1 MWKLF
6 DPRSTAA
13 AVAYGLDES
22 ADGIIAVYDMGG
34 GTFDVSIMEL
44 AAGVFRVLAT
54 HGDTF
59 LGGEDFD
66 MRIIEKLAQDFEA
79 ETQIDLRKDKM
90 ALQRL
95 KEAAERAKHELST
108 QVETEISLP
117 FITSDDSGPR
127 HLEASMTRSDLEDL
141 IADLVERSLDP
152 CAVAL
157 DEAGLTVDD
166 VDDVVLVGGMTRM
179 PLIQQRVME
188 FFRREPHTGL
198 NPDEVVAAGASIQGA
213 VMRGE
218 LTDVLL
224 LDVLPLSLGVET
236 MGGIMTRLI
245 DKNTTIPCTHTEIFS
260 TAVDNQP
267 LVSIHVLQGEREM
280 ADDNHSLARFDVLSQ
295 LDRVDGHEMPV
306 GQLSASLLT
315 PNNNITRLLDRMER
329 DGLLTRALNES
340 DRRSFRVCAT
350 AEGLRTFRA
359 MADENRDWIARAFEG
374 LGAERMRALSGA
386 LRDVEP
392 DLH

>member
-1 MWKLF
+1 
-6 DPRSTAA
+6 
-13 AVAYGLDES
+13 
-22 ADGIIAVYDMGG
+22 
-34 GTFDVSIMEL
+34 
-44 AAGVFRVLAT
+44 
-54 HGDTF
+54 
-59 LGGEDFD
+59 
-66 MRIIEKLAQDFEA
+66 
-79 ETQIDLRKDKM
+79 
-90 ALQRL
+90 
-95 KEAAERAKHELST
+95 
-108 QVETEISLP
+108 
-117 FITSDDSGPR
+117 
-127 HLEASMTRSDLEDL
+127 MTRSDLEEL

-280 ADDNHSLARFDVLSQ
+280 ADDNHSLARFDLLGIPPAPRGVPQIEVTFDVDANGILS
-295 LDRVDGHEMPV
+295 V
-306 GQLSASLLT
+306 SAADMGSGKEQAIRIAATGGLT
-315 PNNNITRLLDRMER
+315 EDEIEDMVEEASTFFEADALRREVADLKNKAA
-329 DGLLTRALNES
+329 GLIY
-340 DRRSFRVCAT
+340 T
-350 AEGLRTFRA
+350 AERSLKEYSDYLNAADRESLVRDIHACRNSITSNDPTELEDVISTLEASAHKIAEA
-359 MADENRDWIARAFEG
+359 MYSEVAYNSEEE
-374 LGAERMRALSGA
+374 AE
-386 LRDVEP
+386 
-392 DLH
+392 